1 MRKIYLAFA
10 SILAVSSLVLSGCS
24 KDSLGEVEEA
34 KKSTEEITVSD
45 GHLSFSSYQA
55 LESYFS
61 NITQGN
67 VQTITKSTRSAS
79 IPGFVS
85 IAERKASIAS
95 TKSGD
100 SDEMT
105 QEEYDLMMAENL
117 LEDPDMCYILGTD
130 LEIEVEDK
138 LFKITDL
145 GTFCIDTKDAGQLQ
159 GIIDNFDRNLCET
172 LSKGESINI
181 GGSAFFTNTFGKG
194 SVTTDSLSPID
205 EIDESYDYQSDY
217 NYSDSPSTK
226 APTIDDGTFKNDF
239 HVGYGTESYVWKNSS
254 IVQKIADFI
263 RGKDVKKEVNFDS
276 SHRVKVSVVD
286 VNYAFYATTAI
297 KCEMQK
303 QKKLLGIKYWVDDT
317 ADNIAIGFNKLYGE
331 LKMNNPISYS
341 TIAPSTSKYW
351 GKFSGYIDNITSNF
365 IFGITGLDIL
375 KEWSNSLTTFLPE
388 FNLLGKSYSNVDI
401 GNKLYDASKDKVY
414 KWLKSQAGKY
424 SLDLVSGVKKK
435 IEPKDPRVA
444 YFVWGNTTLTY
455 NKEKPF
461 IIGVKEYGKS
471 DKKVVRFDQSFGISF
486 NLFNSSASVKGF
498 LPTVFNIKDIDAF
511 GAAKYNGVW
520 KGVRFTME

>member
-1 MRKIYLAFA
+1 MRFLYNFIFC
-10 SILAVSSLVLSGCS
+10 LSALLLLSCS
-24 KDSLGEVEEA
+24 KDELQNIQGHE
-34 KKSTEEITVSD
+34 TDPEEITVSD

-55 LESYFS
+55 LENYFS
-61 NITQGN
+61 DIVQGK
-67 VQTITKSTRSAS
+67 VHPYTKSTGTTSF
-79 IPGFVS
+79 PGFIS
-85 IAERKASIAS
+85 IADRKASIAY
-95 TKSGD
+95 TKAGD

-105 QEEYDLMMAENL
+105 QEEYDLMMVENL
-117 LEDPDMCYILGTD
+117 LEDPALCSILDTN
-130 LEIEVEDK
+130 LEIEVEGV
-138 LFKITDL
+138 LFKITEL
-145 GTFCIDTKDAGQLQ
+145 GTFFIDKNDEEKLQ
-159 GIIDNFDRNLCET
+159 GIIDSFDKTLCET
-172 LSKGESINI
+172 LSNGESINI

-194 SVTTDSLSPID
+194 SVTTDFLSLTD
-205 EIDESYDYQSDY
+205 ETVDSYDYQADY
-217 NYSDSPSTK
+217 NYQDSPSTK
-226 APTIDDGTFKNDF
+226 APTIDDGVFKNDF

-254 IVQKIADFI
+254 LIQKFADLI
-263 RGKDVKKEVNFDS
+263 RGKDVKREVNFDS

-341 TIAPSTSKYW
+341 SIAPSTSKYW
-351 GKFSGYIDNITSNF
+351 GKFSGKIDDITSNF
-365 IFGITGLDIL
+365 IFGITGLDII
-375 KEWSNSLTTFLPE
+375 KDWTNDLTAFIPE
-388 FNLLGKSYSNVDI
+388 FKLFGKTYSNVDI
-401 GNKLYDASKDKVY
+401 GNKLYEASKDKVY
-414 KWLKSQAGKY
+414 KWLKSQAGKC
-424 SLDLVSGVKKK
+424 SLDLVSGVQKK

-471 DKKVVRFDQSFGISF
+471 KKEVVRFDQSFGISF
-486 NLFNSSASVKGF
+486 NLLNGKASAKGF

-520 KGVRFTME
+520 KGVRFTMD